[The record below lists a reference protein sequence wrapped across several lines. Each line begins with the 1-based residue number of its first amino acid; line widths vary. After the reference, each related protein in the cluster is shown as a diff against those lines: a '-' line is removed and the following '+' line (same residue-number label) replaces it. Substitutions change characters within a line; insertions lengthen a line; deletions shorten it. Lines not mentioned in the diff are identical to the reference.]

1 MWADVTLPGLTAWP
15 FDPAMRFGLGL
26 KFLPQR
32 STSFPGASGFVLTSA
47 VRSSRSP
54 QTLRS

>member
-32 STSFPGASGFVLTSA
+32 STSFPGASGFVLTGA
-47 VRSSRSP
+47 
-54 QTLRS
+54 L

>member
-15 FDPAMRFGLGL
+15 FVLVMGFGLGL

-32 STSFPGASGFVLTSA
+32 STSFSGASEFVLTGA
-47 VRSSRSP
+47 V
-54 QTLRS
+54 